1 MQLYTHVEYA
11 CNAYSSCESVKTVQE
26 TSAMSQAEGF
36 FDYQVRAGGRVPM
49 HSVLRF
55 EPSWSMAASAAS
67 TSSLIALPRYR

>member
-1 MQLYTHVEYA
+1 
-11 CNAYSSCESVKTVQE
+11 
-26 TSAMSQAEGF
+26 MSQAEGF